1 MIGKQ
6 KEQLSKLT
14 PKSQMIR
21 NKFLKQQSQ
30 HSKINGL
37 TITRESV
44 FLNKENSYWVV
55 SSGGFDLV
63 SDSVTFMF
71 RESREDQKRKE
82 EEASNKRGGP
92 F

>member
-1 MIGKQ
+1 MKGANFDRKTERTALKIDTNISNDQ
-6 KEQLSKLT
+6 K
-14 PKSQMIR
+14 
-21 NKFLKQQSQ
+21 QSQ

-71 RESREDQKRKE
+71 RESRED
-82 EEASNKRGGP
+82 
-92 F
+92 